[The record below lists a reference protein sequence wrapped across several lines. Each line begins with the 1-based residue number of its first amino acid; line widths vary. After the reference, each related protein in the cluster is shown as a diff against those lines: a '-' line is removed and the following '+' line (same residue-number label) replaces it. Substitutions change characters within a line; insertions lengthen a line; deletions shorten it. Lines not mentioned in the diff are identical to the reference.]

1 VGVRSGGLPHF
12 SSWFTLAG
20 WVAPD
25 RSNCGEPS
33 SVVVLISLPRDQN
46 AQTMQVQVP
55 REPRATTYSQGYSID
70 PSIITTLS
78 SRLSQSILLHCILY
92 GCLLP
97 SLLLHLR
104 CEHEREST
112 LECWEL
118 KDDPYLTQTALQYT
132 FYTRLTRNHHRITS
146 ASTSES
152 PSTRLDYLL
161 VETSLHYYRLHSFH
175 THDPSIFTMSSAC
188 AYRDGNTVS
197 LPLPHHAY
205 TRSIGGKRDIS

>member
-55 REPRATTYSQGYSID
+55 REPRAPTYSQGYSID

-132 FYTRLTRNHHRITS
+132 
-146 ASTSES
+146 
-152 PSTRLDYLL
+152 
-161 VETSLHYYRLHSFH
+161 LHSFDSQYFDIDIWI
-175 THDPSIFTMSSAC
+175 TFYSTRRPSS
-188 AYRDGNTVS
+188 
-197 LPLPHHAY
+197 
-205 TRSIGGKRDIS
+205 RDITTITTLHSLNTTILDSSQCPPLALTEMEIP